1 MQFFFVGGGAIWKN
15 CLSKSLHFKQ
25 LSSGVDGMCFDYLGH
40 FAVEY
45 SLLQNSVFSDQYR
58 LSSDLP
64 VLCHM
69 PSAESPPDE
78 RINLLISARAGA
90 SGALAYTPRTD
101 MAQVHMRKR
110 KPSVR
115 NAINKNDATSL

>member
-1 MQFFFVGGGAIWKN
+1 MGAIWKN

-58 LSSDLP
+58 LSSDLL
-64 VLCHM
+64 VLCHTL
-69 PSAESPPDE
+69 SAESPPNE
-78 RINLLISARAGA
+78 SNNLLILVRAGA

-101 MAQVHMRKR
+101 TAQVHMRER
-110 KPSVR
+110 EP
-115 NAINKNDATSL
+115 